1 MYIPSTNPVVYVLY
15 YSCQIGSNPI
25 QRHFG
30 YNNEYVISPGTYVL
44 LFRKSVAKESGSLV
58 DERGTTAFQGPFR
71 PR

>member
-1 MYIPSTNPVVYVLY
+1 MNTPL
-15 YSCQIGSNPI
+15 
-25 QRHFG
+25 R
-30 YNNEYVISPGTYVL
+30 SPGTYVL